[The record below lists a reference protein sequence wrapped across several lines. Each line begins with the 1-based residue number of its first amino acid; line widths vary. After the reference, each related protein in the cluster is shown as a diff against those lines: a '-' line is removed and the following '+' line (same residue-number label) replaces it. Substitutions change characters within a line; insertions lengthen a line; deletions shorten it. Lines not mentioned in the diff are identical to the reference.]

1 MEDSINLSELMRFA
15 TLLEHIGHSSDEILK
30 MFKYVESGND
40 ETLNEIVKQCKAEN
54 DKDK

>member
-1 MEDSINLSELMRFA
+1 MNMSEFMRWT
-15 TLLEHIGHSSDEILK
+15 TLLEHLGHSSDEILK

>member
-1 MEDSINLSELMRFA
+1 MDESMNMSEFMRWT
-15 TLLEHIGHSSDEILK
+15 TLLEHLGHSSDEILK